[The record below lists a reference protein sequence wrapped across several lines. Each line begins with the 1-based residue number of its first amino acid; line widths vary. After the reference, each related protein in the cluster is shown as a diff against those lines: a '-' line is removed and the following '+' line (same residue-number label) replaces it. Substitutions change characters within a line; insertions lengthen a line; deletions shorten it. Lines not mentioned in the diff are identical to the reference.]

1 MQRVQAALV
10 TCLIMNLSPVAVNL
24 TEVLNGILSSE
35 DEEGSSSYFSYLSF
49 FNNIEVFGDA
59 VSYVSP

>member
-49 FNNIEVFGDA
+49 LIL
-59 VSYVSP
+59 

>member
-10 TCLIMNLSPVAVNL
+10 TCLIMNLCPVAVNL

-49 FNNIEVFGDA
+49 LII
-59 VSYVSP
+59 